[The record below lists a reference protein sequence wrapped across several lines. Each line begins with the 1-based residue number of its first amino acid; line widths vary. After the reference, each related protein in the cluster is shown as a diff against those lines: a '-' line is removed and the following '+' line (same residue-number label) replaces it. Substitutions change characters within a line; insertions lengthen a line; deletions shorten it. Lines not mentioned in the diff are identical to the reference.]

1 MDAPPV
7 QYAKTRDG
15 FDIAYMVCGEG
26 QPLLLLPNAWSHI
39 QLFWRT
45 AWRRSLFEALSARFR
60 LIQFDARGQG
70 LSTRGLGP
78 KHGRESYCLDLE
90 AVVEQL
96 GLDRFVLFARNL
108 FCQVAVE
115 YALKNHGRLDALIL
129 GNPAAR
135 LYQGFE
141 GVQERQWTLYTETI
155 ARLSNL
161 PGDPASI
168 AEQFRLAVNQADHI
182 QLIEALTWDEIPPE
196 IAGLQIPTLV
206 FDSSTSP
213 LSSQDSTLTM
223 AAAVP
228 NARLVTLDDPS
239 GGFFSSTGTV
249 PSAVPIIVEFVE
261 SVRGDAER
269 GMPAIEAVRAG
280 VPSGSV
286 PTVVPVAD
294 ASNLSP
300 RELEV
305 LRLVAAGKSNPQ
317 IAEELVISLNTVQRH
332 VSNILAKTGA
342 ANRTEAA
349 VYARDKGLV

>member
-15 FDIAYMVCGEG
+15 FDIAYMVSGEG

-78 KHGRESYCLDLE
+78 GHSRESYCLDLE
-90 AVVEQL
+90 AVVDQL

-115 YALKNHGRLDALIL
+115 YALKNQGRLDALIL
-129 GNPAAR
+129 SNPAAR

-141 GVQERQWTLYTETI
+141 GVQERQWHLYTETI
-155 ARLSNL
+155 ARLTNL

-168 AEQFRLAVNQADHI
+168 AEQFRLAVNQADQM
-182 QLIEALTWDEIPPE
+182 QLIEALTWDEIPSE
-196 IAGLQIPTLV
+196 VAGLQIPTLV

-213 LSSQDSTLTM
+213 LSSQDSRLSM
-223 AAAVP
+223 AAAIP
-228 NARLVTLDDPS
+228 NARLVTLNDS
-239 GGFFSSTGTV
+239 STGFFSSTGTV
-249 PSAVPIIVEFVE
+249 PPAVPIIVEFLE
-261 SVRGDAER
+261 SVRGVAKQ
-269 GMPAIEAVRAG
+269 GMLATPDLIAG
-280 VPSGSV
+280 VPSGAARSSV
-286 PTVVPVAD
+286 PLENAMG
-294 ASNLSP
+294 LSP
-300 RELEV
+300 REREV
-305 LRLVAAGKSNPQ
+305 LRLIAAGKSNPQ
-317 IAEELVISLNTVQRH
+317 IAQELVISLNTVQRH

-349 VYARDKGLV
+349 LYTRDN